1 MLDAG
6 RHPRIRL
13 LAYSEIEQVSGEVGG
28 FQVKVRKK
36 PRYVNEALC
45 TGCGACAEKC
55 PSEVADRFNVDLG
68 KRKAIYKYFP
78 QGIPSTYCIDAEH
91 CRQLGQGKKCGVCAK
106 VCQAKAIDYEQKE
119 QMLTLDVGAVIL
131 ATGYEVFD
139 PSVIPEYGYGRID
152 NVVTAL
158 EFERLLSASGPTA
171 GHLDRPSEL
180 ALRAEIADLEKDL
193 SRASRQLQQLEEK
206 YGKRTSEFVELM
218 QSGAASENP
227 DAERWASLAEK
238 AHSLEAKL
246 GPMKKV
252 EADTHAAKRLA
263 FIQCVGS
270 RDFRFNRFC
279 SSYCCMHSV
288 KEAMIAHEHDNA
300 VASTIFCMD
309 LRAVGRG
316 FEEYKLRGGNHS
328 NIRYVRGRVAEIT
341 EDQTKNPVVW
351 YESTRSRKVEHE
363 TFDLVVLA
371 TACVPSAGTAKLAEL
386 MGVNLD
392 EHGFFKTDPLMPL
405 DTTRAGI
412 FVCGCAQAP
421 MDIPESV
428 AQASSAAGR
437 AAELVA
443 PAKKLGTGTGSS

>member
-6 RHPRIRL
+6 RHPKINL
-13 LAYSEIEQVSGEVGG
+13 LAYCEVEEVNGEVGA

-36 PRYVNEALC
+36 ARYINEALC

-55 PSEVADRFNVDLG
+55 PTTVKDDFNAGLG
-68 KRKAIYKYFP
+68 ERTAIYKYFP

-91 CRQLGQGKKCGVCAK
+91 CRQLGQGKKCGICAK
-106 VCQAKAIDYEQKE
+106 VCQANAIDYEQ
-119 QMLTLDVGAVIL
+119 QDQLLDLEVGAIVL
-131 ATGYEVFD
+131 ATGYDVFD
-139 PSVIPEYGYGRID
+139 PSVIPEYGYDRIA

-193 SRASRQLQQLEEK
+193 KKLNRQIEKLEEK
-206 YGKRTSEFVELM
+206 HGKKTSKFVKEFEA
-218 QSGAASENP
+218 GKAGDDP
-227 DAERWASLAEK
+227 DFERWATLPKKAAAAEEKLAPLK
-238 AHSLEAKL
+238 KREAAAQTA
-246 GPMKKV
+246 KK
-252 EADTHAAKRLA
+252 LA

-288 KEAMIAHEHDNA
+288 KEAMIAHEHDNETT
-300 VASTIFCMD
+300 SSIFCMD

-316 FEEYKLRGGNHS
+316 FEEYKLRGGKTS
-328 NIRYVRGRVAEIT
+328 NIKYVRGRVAEIV
-341 EDQTKNPVVW
+341 EDKDYNPIVW
-351 YESTRSRKVEHE
+351 YESTTSRQVEHE
-363 TFDLVVLA
+363 TFDMVVLA
-371 TACVPSAGTAKLAEL
+371 TACVPSAGTPILAEL
-386 MGVNLD
+386 MGLELD
-392 EHGFFKTDPLMPL
+392 ENGFFKTDPLAPL

-412 FVCGCAQAP
+412 FVCGCAQGP

-428 AQASSAAGR
+428 AQASSAAAR
-437 AAELVA
+437 AAEIVA
-443 PAKKLGTGTGSS
+443 TVPKAAAGGGD